1 MISRCASLLVDA
13 QDAADGTEDLEIGIV
28 FGVDDDGFHVG
39 IGWDEVDETC
49 SFFVSFDGCA
59 TVDHGSDEFAIFGSF
74 LRSNDDDIAGH
85 DAIADHARAADAES
99 VAFFAAAAKEMRIEF
114 DGVVEVFFVVDG

>member
-1 MISRCASLLVDA
+1 MVKSQHTTDRS
-13 QDAADGTEDLEIGIV
+13 QNLEIHVVVGAN
-28 FGVDDDGFHVG
+28 DDGFHVG
-39 IGWDEVDETC
+39 IGWDEVDETF

-74 LRSNDDDIAGH
+74 LRSNDDDIAGEV
-85 DAIADHARAADAES
+85 DMDDHARAADAES

-114 DGVVEVFFVVDG
+114 DGVVEVFFGVDG

>member
-39 IGWDEVDETC
+39 IGWDEVDETF
-49 SFFVSFDGCA
+49 SFFV
-59 TVDHGSDEFAIFGSF
+59 
-74 LRSNDDDIAGH
+74 
-85 DAIADHARAADAES
+85 
-99 VAFFAAAAKEMRIEF
+99 
-114 DGVVEVFFVVDG
+114 